1 MSEEENLIASQLESG
16 NLIFEKIED
25 SGSDEVNF
33 CLFQIFVQ
41 NSYNYGTIY
50 VEGT

>member
-1 MSEEENLIASQLESG
+1 MSEEENLIASQPESG

-33 CLFQIFVQ
+33 CLLQILVQ
-41 NSYNYGTIY
+41 YSYKYGTE